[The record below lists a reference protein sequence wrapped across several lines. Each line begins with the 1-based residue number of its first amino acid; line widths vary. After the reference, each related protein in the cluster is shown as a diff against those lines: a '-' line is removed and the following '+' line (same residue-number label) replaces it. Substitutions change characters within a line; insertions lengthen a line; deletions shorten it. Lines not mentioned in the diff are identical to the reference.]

1 MNIWSSET
9 PTSINRRRDTTRTT
23 ETARRHAIET
33 HDRDLRAVQALELKL
48 EIPRHWTSEDA
59 EWQEAGRLV
68 AMCKYQRALDVLEGL
83 IVARMFELT
92 KMNQSQTG
100 SCHVYSGSCHVYSTL
115 ATTNFI
121 QAMHFAS
128 ISARRCK
135 HGHQPSEQH

>member
-48 EIPRHWTSEDA
+48 EIPRRWTSEDA

-68 AMCKYQRALDVLEGL
+68 AMRKYQMALDVLEGL

-92 KMNQSQTG
+92 KMNQSQT
-100 SCHVYSGSCHVYSTL
+100 GSCHVYSTL

-135 HGHQPSEQH
+135 HGHRPSERH